1 MKLSKEKRNHL
12 VLAILAVLM
21 IVCGLWFTLI
31 RFQQSSLARLKED
44 AARRRTKV
52 NQILET
58 IKNRDQIEA
67 ELIVVS
73 NKLALKEEDMASG
86 DWYSAMI
93 TAITKFKQPYQGVE
107 IPQFTPSLAPTESNL
122 LPKFPY
128 KQFTVSVQG
137 TACYNDL
144 GQFVAE
150 FENRFPSSRILNIEL
165 APASSQTPGEKA
177 KLSFKFDIVSLV
189 KPSGPR

>member
-1 MKLSKEKRNHL
+1 MKLSKEKRNQL

-31 RFQQSSLARLKED
+31 RFQQSSLARLRED
-44 AARRRTKV
+44 ADRRRSKV

-58 IKNRDQIEA
+58 IKNRDQIQA
-67 ELIVVS
+67 ELLVVS
-73 NKLALKEEDMASG
+73 NKLAIKEEDMASG
-86 DWYSAMI
+86 DLYSAMI
-93 TAITKFKQPYQGVE
+93 TAITKFKQPYQVE
-107 IPQFTPSLAPTESNL
+107 IPQFTPSLAPAESSL

-150 FENRFPSSRILNIEL
+150 FENRFPSSRVLNLEL
-165 APASSQTPGEKA
+165 APASAQTPGEKA

-189 KPSGPR
+189 KPGGGR